1 MRSIKK
7 KACKYMKNLTIA
19 LLAGFLIQP
28 TLSLSAE
35 GLTCNIW
42 YEKVDR
48 KVNLIKSYGPNLSR
62 MAQDKLYDDL
72 KFDTKQCLAECE
84 GEKFKLCN
92 QVAFA
97 IEQKKPLQN
106 CSPKHSKVKA
116 YVLERKPRMG
126 KDGAAVA
133 MKRAVRKTVEKC
145 GRGVKK

>member
-1 MRSIKK
+1 
-7 KACKYMKNLTIA
+7 MKNLTIA

-62 MAQDKLYDDL
+62 MAQDKHYDDL
-72 KFDTKQCLAECE
+72 KSETKQCLAECE
-84 GEKFKLCN
+84 GEKFKFCN

-97 IEQKKPLQN
+97 IEQKKPL
-106 CSPKHSKVKA
+106 
-116 YVLERKPRMG
+116 
-126 KDGAAVA
+126 
-133 MKRAVRKTVEKC
+133 
-145 GRGVKK
+145 